1 MTRQRDDVEQVLDH
15 MRPVRA
21 HPRMTRLPFFKVV
34 GITAEA
40 TVRTLTGFA
49 LGRDPVAVGDAV
61 LQNWW
66 PRVFRAGNA
75 ALRVRGRNHLTPGQ
89 AYVVMSNHC
98 SALDIPAVVGAM
110 PGPVRMVTK
119 QELIDVPF
127 WGYAMR
133 RAGFIPVDRKN
144 RVKAIHQLD
153 GASDIL
159 RRGISVWISPEGTR
173 ARDGRLHAFKKG
185 GFHIALGLGVPIV
198 PAWIEGTQGCIAP
211 DQLRVR
217 EDGDVEVRF
226 GTPID
231 TTGMGKDDMPALMAR
246 VRADILALCGRAA
259 EVDVM
264 ADRHADERRTT
275 VQRIRKAS

>member
-1 MTRQRDDVEQVLDH
+1 MSHHRDDVEQVLEH
-15 MRPVRA
+15 IRPVRA
-21 HPRMTRLPFFKVV
+21 HPRMTRTPFFKVV
-34 GITAEA
+34 GITFEA
-40 TVRTLTGFA
+40 TLRTLGGFA

-75 ALRVRGRNHLTPGQ
+75 SLRVRGRKHLAPGQ
-89 AYVVMSNHC
+89 AYVIMSNHC
-98 SALDIPAVVGAM
+98 SALDIPAVVGAAR
-110 PGPVRMVTK
+110 GPVRMVTK
-119 QELIDVPF
+119 QELINVPL
-127 WGYAMR
+127 WGYAMH

-153 GASDIL
+153 AANDIL
-159 RRGISVWISPEGTR
+159 RRGVSVWISPEGTR
-173 ARDGRLHAFKKG
+173 ARDGRLHGFKKG

-198 PAWIEGTQGCIAP
+198 PAWIEGTQDCIAP

-231 TTGMGKDDMPALMAR
+231 TTGMGKGDMPALMER
-246 VRADILALCGRAA
+246 VRAEILALSGRAA
-259 EVDVM
+259 EVDAAPRAMVT
-264 ADRHADERRTT
+264 EP
-275 VQRIRKAS
+275 IRKAS